1 MLRPR
6 FHLTIILHDI
16 ATSERGKTNNGGCEP
31 SHVISTKACFLAE
44 RFLETIEERDLARN
58 LYRSYIYK
66 KKKEERNIKKKKE
79 KKGKDGSQRKWKFTF
94 QNYDKSRCIL
104 SPCAIVPKFETETFC
119 FDRFDV
125 ILKRFLENLCVILLL
140 YRGGGNITL
149 HSLEYHKLRIAAAH
163 RTTTRPSSR
172 WKIF

>member
-1 MLRPR
+1 MERQITADASRATLFRR
-6 FHLTIILHDI
+6 KLASSRNVSSRRSKNEILPEIFTDHI
-16 ATSERGKTNNGGCEP
+16 
-31 SHVISTKACFLAE
+31 
-44 RFLETIEERDLARN
+44 
-58 LYRSYIYK
+58 YI
-66 KKKEERNIKKKKE
+66 KKEREETNIKKKKE

-125 ILKRFLENLCVILLL
+125 ILKRFLENLCVIFLL